1 MYAAEV
7 EVPAFVA
14 AAAAVA
20 EEKEEASGRGI
31 KQRVR
36 VSSEVRNELEE
47 AGSASAAEVMD
58 AETCVEKLVS
68 EDRRESS
75 KKCSRSDELFAS

>member
-7 EVPAFVA
+7 EVPALVA

-20 EEKEEASGRGI
+20 EEEEASDRGI

-75 KKCSRSDELFAS
+75 KKCNRSDELFAS